1 MLTFV
6 DRLVAVSAFVPLCF
20 FPSPPPV
27 YRVVIGV
34 VGEAV
39 EQHGGGEDE
48 ACFNQRWTLFD
59 SVMRRRRVTVSER
72 AQLQISNE
80 FLCFV
85 SVAEKEII

>member
-39 EQHGGGEDE
+39 EQHGGREDD
-48 ACFNQRWTLFD
+48 A
-59 SVMRRRRVTVSER
+59 
-72 AQLQISNE
+72 
-80 FLCFV
+80 
-85 SVAEKEII
+85 